1 MMERKQCGLIL
12 ALDVATPD
20 AAREFLDRLDKATRY
35 VKIGPRLYAMGGLPF
50 VKEIIARGYDVFL
63 DLIEDYFAQPEAELR
78 KDERPELGYQVSVIS
93 CTLSEPGSY
102 FPIGRRHPREHRE
115 AKVRGA

>member
-1 MMERKQCGLIL
+1 MERKQCGLIL

-50 VKEIIARGYDVFL
+50 VKEIIARGYNVFL
-63 DLIEDYFAQPEAELR
+63 DLKLHDIPNT
-78 KDERPELGYQVSVIS
+78 V
-93 CTLSEPGSY
+93 GSSRS
-102 FPIGRRHPREHRE
+102 PRRASGR
-115 AKVRGA
+115 